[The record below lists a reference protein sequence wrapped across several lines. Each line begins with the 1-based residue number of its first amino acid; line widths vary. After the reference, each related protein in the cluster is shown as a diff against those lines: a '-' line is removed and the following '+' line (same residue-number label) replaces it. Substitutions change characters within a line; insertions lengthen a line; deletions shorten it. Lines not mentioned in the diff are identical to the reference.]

1 MINHTLC
8 TLCRRHTLID
18 VNEFTMECHGTIGL
32 SLARCILPRPKK
44 FRFRIT
50 LWNCSFN
57 FSKGIM
63 TSEWVGFEQTGH
75 YLTTIYHLSSL
86 NYSYTSIFPPHYLYL
101 SISPNFALLNCF
113 LLWRDDGDCHVPTHS
128 GQLFRPGTRGGERGA
143 HPRGGSGRR
152 VTNIETFW
160 EY

>member
-1 MINHTLC
+1 MLMN
-8 TLCRRHTLID
+8 
-18 VNEFTMECHGTIGL
+18 
-32 SLARCILPRPKK
+32 S
-44 FRFRIT
+44 
-50 LWNCSFN
+50 LWNVMGQSDYLWRDVFSRGPKSSDSESRCEIVHLN

-101 SISPNFALLNCF
+101 SISPNFALLNHF

-152 VTNIETFW
+152 VTNIETF
-160 EY
+160 